1 MAETDEFGEEL
12 ADFVRRVAELKSARS
27 VPADELPTVLD
38 AAIFELDHVADQL
51 WPRFQQLSSDGP
63 SGIASTDRQEQQLLK
78 ALFQRVPVPVA
89 LVDRETVVR
98 RLNFAAAS
106 FTGVRAGYATGR
118 PLTGFLAHADRAAF
132 RSQAAAVARG
142 DGDRS
147 LTVHLQQQ
155 PSAPVRA
162 TLTALRPSGEPRS
175 AVLVV
180 LQPADSRVPSGANT
194 PGPAPNLTETT
205 RHTVLM
211 DLVDAMTTTLLSASG
226 EDRSTVPERA
236 AGVLHG
242 RFADWVVVDTG
253 AARLSRTTVL
263 GPSDAPGLADAS
275 GPSGTPAL
283 SDAQGPSEVQR
294 PSAYAEVVA
303 ALAAQ
308 DPAACPL
315 VVEAARGGS
324 TALQV
329 RPEDPDVF
337 GRDTSG
343 DPFLVRANVT
353 SLLCVPLTSAAGPVR
368 GVLTLFR
375 SGGRLAFSMAEAQ
388 AMDMMSRHIAL
399 AMARLN

>member
-1 MAETDEFGEEL
+1 MAQTDEFGEEL
-12 ADFVRRVAELKSARS
+12 ADFVRRVAELKAARS
-27 VPADELPTVLD
+27 VPADDLPTVLD

-51 WPRFQQLSSDGP
+51 WPWFQRLHSDGP
-63 SGIASTDRQEQQLLK
+63 SGVASVDRQEQQLLK

-98 RLNFAAAS
+98 RLNFAATA

-142 DGDRS
+142 EGDRG

-155 PSAPVRA
+155 PEVPVRA
-162 TLTALRPSGEPRS
+162 TLTALRPSGEPRT

-180 LQPADSRVPSGANT
+180 LQPGDSRAPSEGSVPGQAVPS
-194 PGPAPNLTETT
+194 LSETT
-205 RHTVLM
+205 RHATLM
-211 DLVDAMTTTLLSASG
+211 DLVDAMTTALLSAPG
-226 EDRSTVPERA
+226 GDRSAVLERA

-242 RFADWVVVDTG
+242 RFADWVVADAG
-253 AARLSRTTVL
+253 AARLSRTAVL
-263 GPSDAPGLADAS
+263 GPS
-275 GPSGTPAL
+275 
-283 SDAQGPSEVQR
+283 ER
-294 PSAYAEVVA
+294 AEEVA
-303 ALAAQ
+303 AVAGQ

-329 RPEDPDVF
+329 RPEDPDAF

-343 DPFLVRANVT
+343 APVLVRANVT
-353 SLLCVPLTSAAGPVR
+353 SLLCVPLTTESGPVR

-375 SGGRLAFSMAEAQ
+375 SGARLAFSMAEAQ